1 MSLTYQNNI
10 LCLKNPFPLLFHPT
24 TPLVR
29 HITNNLLVD
38 ADMCICPRRLSKL
51 TLSCERGS
59 NLFCQTVSFEEEH
72 ILEAARK
79 RKNVWIVRPDS
90 PSEESKE
97 KYSCI
102 FLKPNKGYSVY
113 YPQ

>member
-1 MSLTYQNNI
+1 MPLTYQNNI

-29 HITNNLLVD
+29 HTNNNLLVD

-59 NLFCQTVSFEEEH
+59 NLFCQTVNFEEQLINVQGKILEH

-79 RKNVWIVRPDS
+79 RKNVWIVRRDS
-90 PSEESKE
+90 PSEESK
-97 KYSCI
+97 
-102 FLKPNKGYSVY
+102 
-113 YPQ
+113 

>member
-1 MSLTYQNNI
+1 MDRTFFLSNCELRGTVNVQGKSL
-10 LCLKNPFPLLFHPT
+10 
-24 TPLVR
+24 
-29 HITNNLLVD
+29 
-38 ADMCICPRRLSKL
+38 
-51 TLSCERGS
+51 
-59 NLFCQTVSFEEEH
+59 EH

-113 YPQ
+113 YPQYIFADDLFLHRFTDGYVDVLICHIQELWAQVTL